1 MSVRSSSK
9 RRSALHRAAIHGH
22 ESVTRVLI
30 MAGADVGSLDSDRR
44 SPLHLAVRAGHEQLV
59 CSLLLGGAN
68 PSTKDKKGNA
78 PLHIAAW
85 HGHAG
90 ISCALLLKG
99 ADKNVLD
106 CQGRSPLHLAAEHGH
121 GGAADALLAA
131 GADATLRYGE
141 NELSVL
147 DSAASYGHVKV
158 LRALIQHGV
167 DVNDTDSTGYTA
179 LHMAADNN
187 QAGAVGVL
195 VEAGADVE
203 SQDLHHWTP
212 LHCVARYMRRKTV
225 IAQKPYFSGIITFI
239 FFQPSGQAG
248 VMGIAP
254 SLVPLNYNVCVP
266 ITAITGH
273 YPTRGSG
280 QRVFKIS
287 QAGSDRVRRF

>member
-1 MSVRSSSK
+1 MVSALLRAGGRPDVSVRSSSK

-22 ESVTRVLI
+22 ESVARVLM

-44 SPLHLAVRAGHEQLV
+44 GPLHLAVRAGHEQLV

-68 PSTKDKKGNA
+68 PSTKDKKGNT

-90 ISCALLLKG
+90 IACALLLKG

-106 CQGRSPLHLAAEHGH
+106 CQGRSPLHLTAEHGH
-121 GGAADALLAA
+121 GGVADALLAA

-187 QAGAVGVL
+187 QAGAVSYTHLTLPTILL
-195 VEAGADVE
+195 V
-203 SQDLHHWTP
+203 
-212 LHCVARYMRRKTV
+212 
-225 IAQKPYFSGIITFI
+225 
-239 FFQPSGQAG
+239 
-248 VMGIAP
+248 
-254 SLVPLNYNVCVP
+254 
-266 ITAITGH
+266 
-273 YPTRGSG
+273 
-280 QRVFKIS
+280 
-287 QAGSDRVRRF
+287 